1 MNFCKMHGLKND
13 FIVIDNLDNNIKLS
27 YNQIAF
33 LCDRKAAIGADGLIL
48 ICKSNTA
55 DIKME
60 YYNSDGSV
68 AQVCGNGLRCAA
80 KYAYDNNIIK
90 DVKLTIE
97 SCDKIYKCEI
107 TKTDDNNEAELISV
121 NMGRAEFDKN
131 KIPVKTEKESTL
143 DIRLYIDGAEIMF
156 SAAAMPNPHAVII
169 VDNLDLE
176 YIEKIGSAIQNNEM
190 FPQKVNANFAKIN
203 SDQNVELI
211 TYERGVGV
219 TQACGSGACAT
230 AAVLNKKG
238 LCKNKI
244 NIKMPGG
251 EMTIEILKDNDIIMT
266 GQAAAIFSGEI
277 NL

>member
-55 DIKME
+55 DIKMD

-68 AQVCGNGLRCAA
+68 AQVCGNGLRCTA
-80 KYAYDNNIIK
+80 KYVYDNGVIK
-90 DVKLTIE
+90 DNKLTIQ
-97 SCDKIYKCEI
+97 SCDKIYSCEI

-121 NMGRAEFDKN
+121 NMGKAEFDKN

-143 DIRLYIDGAEIMF
+143 DIRLYIDGAEITF

-169 VDNLDLE
+169 VDNLNLE
-176 YIEKIGSAIQNNEM
+176 YIGKIGSELQDNEM

-203 SDQNVELI
+203 SDDNVELI

-251 EMTIEILKDNDIIMT
+251 EMIIEILKDNDIIMT
-266 GQAAAIFSGEI
+266 GQAAAVFRGEI

>member
-33 LCDRKAAIGADGLIL
+33 LCDRKAAIGGDGLIL

-55 DIKME
+55 DIKMD

-68 AQVCGNGLRCAA
+68 AQVCGNGLRCTA
-80 KYAYDNNIIK
+80 KYAYDNNIIR
-90 DVKLTIE
+90 DNKLTIQ
-97 SCDKIYKCEI
+97 SCDKIYDCEI
-107 TKTDDNNEAELISV
+107 TKTDENNKAYLISV
-121 NMGRAEFDKN
+121 NMGKAEFDKS
-131 KIPVKTEKESTL
+131 KIPVKTENKSTL
-143 DIRLYIDGAEIMF
+143 DIRLNIDGVEITL

-169 VDNLDLE
+169 VDDFDLD
-176 YIEKIGSAIQNNEM
+176 YIEKIGSALQDNKM
-190 FPQKVNANFAKIN
+190 FPQKINVNFTKIN
-203 SDQNVELI
+203 SDENIELI
-211 TYERGVGV
+211 TYERGVGI

-251 EMTIEILKDNDIIMT
+251 EMIIKILTDNDIIMT
-266 GQAAAIFSGEI
+266 GQAAAVFSGQI
-277 NL
+277 NI